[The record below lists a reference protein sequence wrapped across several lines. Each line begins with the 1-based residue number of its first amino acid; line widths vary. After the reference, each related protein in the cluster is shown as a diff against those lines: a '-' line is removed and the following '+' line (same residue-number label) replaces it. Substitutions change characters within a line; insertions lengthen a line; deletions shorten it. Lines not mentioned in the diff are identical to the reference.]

1 MAAASVAMAT
11 EMEPRTM
18 PARRAVCIAVST
30 RRMSTQGVMNGQR
43 QSRSLQSNRK
53 ASPKFLHQ
61 VLTFGCPMSSLNG
74 RSDGCFRPAAGPRCG
89 RLVRGGDRV
98 QIGLQI
104 PDFTWPGGPAQLGAD
119 LATVA
124 AAADDAGFDF
134 ISVMDHFFQ
143 IGGIGPPEREM
154 LEAYTTLGYLAGC
167 TSRAKLLTLVTG
179 TVYRHPGILAKI
191 ITTLDVLSGGRAW
204 LGIGAA
210 WNEEESRGL
219 GIPFPPVAER
229 FERLEETLQ
238 ICLQMWHGDEK
249 AYRGRH
255 YTLERTLNS
264 PQSLTRPHPPIMIGG
279 GGEQKTLRVVA
290 RYAQACNLFPGPD
303 LARKLDV
310 LRAPCDAEGRDYD
323 EIIKTCYFLFDVGER
338 GERAGQVVD
347 QLGALAEMG
356 FQAAIGGGARVW
368 EVRALEGIGGEVIP
382 AVAGL

>member
-1 MAAASVAMAT
+1 M
-11 EMEPRTM
+11 
-18 PARRAVCIAVST
+18 
-30 RRMSTQGVMNGQR
+30 
-43 QSRSLQSNRK
+43 
-53 ASPKFLHQ
+53 
-61 VLTFGCPMSSLNG
+61 
-74 RSDGCFRPAAGPRCG
+74 
-89 RLVRGGDRV
+89 

-104 PDFTWPGGPAQLGAD
+104 PDFTWPGGPARLGAD

-143 IGGIGPPEREM
+143 IGVIGPPEREM

-179 TVYRHPGILAKI
+179 TVYRHPGVLAKI

-210 WNEEESRGL
+210 WNEAESRSL
-219 GIPFPPVAER
+219 GVPFPPVAGR

-238 ICLQMWHGDEK
+238 ICLQMWRGDETPYTGK
-249 AYRGRH
+249 H
-255 YTLERTLNS
+255 YQLERPINS
-264 PQSLTRPHPPIMIGG
+264 PQALSEPHPPILIGG
-279 GGEQKTLRVVA
+279 GGERKTLRFVA

-310 LRAPCDAEGRDYD
+310 LRAHCDAEGRDYD
-323 EIIKTCYFLFDVGER
+323 EIVKTCYFRFDVGEN
-338 GERAGQVVD
+338 GEQTGQVID

-356 FQAAIGGGARVW
+356 FQAAIGMVARVW
-368 EVRALEGIGGEVIP
+368 EVRPLEVIGGEVIP